1 MQEAYVSYKSSP
13 GQHVR
18 KGHALYKYT
27 DPTAITRCLDG
38 ATTVN
43 QGYIY
48 IYKYISD
55 LGHDLLC
62 DPGSEYLGRRKE
74 GFQ

>member
-48 IYKYISD
+48 IYINIYQIWVMTCYVTPD
-55 LGHDLLC
+55 L
-62 DPGSEYLGRRKE
+62 ST
-74 GFQ
+74 